1 MIGFDVIFF
10 CPTFA
15 TNCKAMIKHEDIV
28 KILEAAQIA
37 DVVGAFVPL
46 KKRGA
51 NYIGLC
57 PFHNEKTPSFN
68 VNPARG
74 IFKCFGCGEGGDSV
88 AFLMKHEHYTYP
100 EALRWLAERYH
111 IHIEETEATPEE
123 KAAQS
128 ERDRVFHVNEFAQ
141 KYFQNLLFN
150 DEQGRSTGLS
160 YFEERCL
167 REDTIRKWGLGYC
180 KDSWDDFCTA
190 AKAEGFSEEDMV
202 AAGVVIKNENTG
214 KVYDRFRGR
223 VTFPIYNVGGR
234 VLGFSARIL
243 TSDKTKAKYVN
254 SPESIIYTKGKVL
267 FGLHLAKDAI
277 VKEDL
282 CYLVEGNMDA
292 VMMYQNG
299 VKNVVAT
306 SGTALTEQQTS
317 MIKRYTRNV
326 TVLYDGDSA
335 GIKATFKAVNIFL
348 EHGLNVRTVL
358 FPDGEDP
365 DSFARKHTMDEF
377 QTFLKENSQ
386 NFIIYKTNLLQK
398 QAENDPINKAK
409 FIGEIVDTISL
420 VPDNL
425 EVERYAKDCS
435 SILSVK
441 QENLYDEIRKRINY
455 RQRLQNK
462 QRTKEEEQDTN
473 ENTQE
478 VDEHTK
484 KSDENELI
492 LIANPDY
499 AQEKAIIEILFKYGN
514 TMTRQEVFGDDDT
527 LEYKDVLTAAYIVC
541 DIVNDD
547 IHFNDVLFGKIFELY
562 RHSIYEE
569 NTVPAIDSF
578 ISNEEEQIRNLAAEL
593 LIGGREISPLW
604 SEKNIS
610 VPDKESKEVIDRL
623 ISDTLL
629 RFKLHKVNAYIKQV
643 NEAIKTTTEPEAM
656 MELVIK
662 HKQFTLIRNKIAKQ
676 LHQVFSS

>member
-1 MIGFDVIFF
+1 
-10 CPTFA
+10 
-15 TNCKAMIKHEDIV
+15 MIKHEDIV

-150 DEQGRSTGLS
+150 DEHGRSTGLS

-202 AAGVVIKNENTG
+202 AAGVAIKNENTG

-267 FGLHLAKDAI
+267 FGLHLAKDTI

-398 QAENDPINKAK
+398 QAENDPIKRADL
-409 FIGEIVDTISL
+409 IRDIVHTISL
-420 VPDNL
+420 VPDLL
-425 EVERYAKDCS
+425 ERNTYLQECS
-435 SILSVK
+435 SILQTSEEVLGKALKKQLFLNRDKKNK
-441 QENLYDEIRKRINY
+441 QEDPQPAIAEQLIPDTPKAEKQEI
-455 RQRLQNK
+455 
-462 QRTKEEEQDTN
+462 
-473 ENTQE
+473 
-478 VDEHTK
+478 
-484 KSDENELI
+484 EL
-492 LIANPDY
+492 NPDY

-514 TMTRQEVFGDDDT
+514 TMTRQEVFGENDA
-527 LEYKDVLTAAYIVC
+527 LEYKDVLTAAYVVC

-547 IHFNDVLFGKIFELY
+547 IRFTDVLFGKIFELY

>member
-1 MIGFDVIFF
+1 
-10 CPTFA
+10 
-15 TNCKAMIKHEDIV
+15 MIKHDDKV
-28 KILEAAQIA
+28 KILEAAQIV

-88 AFLMKHEHYTYP
+88 SFLMKHEHYTYP

-180 KDSWDDFCTA
+180 KDSWDNFCLA
-190 AKAEGFSEEDMV
+190 AKAEGFSEEDML
-202 AAGVVIKNENTG
+202 AAGLVIKNENTG
-214 KVYDRFRGR
+214 KLYDRFRGR
-223 VTFPIYNVGGR
+223 VTFPIYNIGGR

-243 TSDKTKAKYVN
+243 SSDKTKAKYVN

-306 SGTALTEQQTS
+306 SGTALTEQQTTL
-317 MIKRYTRNV
+317 IRRYTRNV

-348 EHGLNVRTVL
+348 EQGLNVRTVL

-377 QTFLKENSQ
+377 QSFLKENSQ

-398 QAENDPINKAK
+398 QAANDPIKRADL
-409 FIGEIVDTISL
+409 IRDIVHTISL
-420 VPDNL
+420 VPDLL
-425 EVERYAKDCS
+425 ERNTYLQECS
-435 SILSVK
+435 SILQTSEEVLAKALKRQLFLNRDKKNK
-441 QENLYDEIRKRINY
+441 QEATQTDITEQLIHDTPITEKQEI
-455 RQRLQNK
+455 
-462 QRTKEEEQDTN
+462 
-473 ENTQE
+473 
-478 VDEHTK
+478 
-484 KSDENELI
+484 EL
-492 LIANPDY
+492 NPDY
-499 AQEKAIIEILFKYGN
+499 EQEKAIIEILFKYGEM
-514 TMTRQEVFGDDDT
+514 MTRQEVFGDDDT

-547 IHFNDVLFGKIFELY
+547 IHFNDALFGKIFELY
-562 RHSIYEE
+562 RQSIYDE
-569 NTVPAIDSF
+569 NAVPEIDLF
-578 ISNEEEQIRNLAAEL
+578 KSNEDEQIQKLAAEL

-604 SEKNIS
+604 LEKNIS

-643 NEAIKTTTEPEAM
+643 NEAIKTTTEPDVM
-656 MELVIK
+656 MELLFK

-676 LHQVFSS
+676 LRQVFSS

>member
-1 MIGFDVIFF
+1 
-10 CPTFA
+10 
-15 TNCKAMIKHEDIV
+15 MIKHDDKV

-88 AFLMKHEHYTYP
+88 SFLMKHEHYTYP

-180 KDSWDDFCTA
+180 KDSWDNFCLA
-190 AKAEGFSEEDMV
+190 AKAEGFSEEDML
-202 AAGVVIKNENTG
+202 AAGLVIKNENTG
-214 KVYDRFRGR
+214 KLYDRFRGR
-223 VTFPIYNVGGR
+223 VTFPIYNIGGR

-243 TSDKTKAKYVN
+243 SSDKTKAKYVN

-306 SGTALTEQQTS
+306 SGTALTEQQTTL
-317 MIKRYTRNV
+317 IRRYTRNV

-348 EHGLNVRTVL
+348 EQGLNVRTVL

-377 QTFLKENSQ
+377 QSFLKENSQ

-398 QAENDPINKAK
+398 QAANDPIKRADL
-409 FIGEIVDTISL
+409 IRDIVHTISL
-420 VPDNL
+420 VPDLL
-425 EVERYAKDCS
+425 ERNTYLQECS
-435 SILSVK
+435 SILQTSEEVLAKALKRQLFLNRDKKNK
-441 QENLYDEIRKRINY
+441 QEATQTDITEQLIHDTPITEKQEI
-455 RQRLQNK
+455 
-462 QRTKEEEQDTN
+462 
-473 ENTQE
+473 
-478 VDEHTK
+478 
-484 KSDENELI
+484 EL
-492 LIANPDY
+492 NPDY
-499 AQEKAIIEILFKYGN
+499 EQEKAIIEILFKYGEM
-514 TMTRQEVFGDDDT
+514 MTRQEVFGDDDT

-547 IHFNDVLFGKIFELY
+547 IHFNDALFGKIFELY
-562 RHSIYEE
+562 RQSIYDE
-569 NTVPAIDSF
+569 NAVPEIDLF
-578 ISNEEEQIRNLAAEL
+578 KSNEDEQIQKLAAEL

-604 SEKNIS
+604 LEKNIS

-643 NEAIKTTTEPEAM
+643 NEAIKTTTEPDVM
-656 MELVIK
+656 MELLFK

-676 LHQVFSS
+676 LRQVFSS

>member
-1 MIGFDVIFF
+1 
-10 CPTFA
+10 
-15 TNCKAMIKHEDIV
+15 MIKHEDIV

-51 NYIGLC
+51 NYVGLC

-398 QAENDPINKAK
+398 QAENDPIKRADL
-409 FIGEIVDTISL
+409 IRDIVHTISL
-420 VPDNL
+420 VPDLL
-425 EVERYAKDCS
+425 ERNTYLQECS
-435 SILSVK
+435 SILQTSEEVLGKALKKQLFLNRDKKNK
-441 QENLYDEIRKRINY
+441 QEDLQPAIAEQVIPDTPKAEKQEI
-455 RQRLQNK
+455 
-462 QRTKEEEQDTN
+462 
-473 ENTQE
+473 
-478 VDEHTK
+478 
-484 KSDENELI
+484 EL
-492 LIANPDY
+492 NPDY

-514 TMTRQEVFGDDDT
+514 TMTRQEVFGENDA
-527 LEYKDVLTAAYIVC
+527 LEYKDVLTAAYVVC

>member
-1 MIGFDVIFF
+1 
-10 CPTFA
+10 
-15 TNCKAMIKHEDIV
+15 MIKHEDIA
-28 KILEAAQIA
+28 KILEAAQIT

-202 AAGVVIKNENTG
+202 AAGVAIKNENTG

-398 QAENDPINKAK
+398 QAENDPIKRADL
-409 FIGEIVDTISL
+409 IRDIVHTISL
-420 VPDNL
+420 VPDLL
-425 EVERYAKDCS
+425 ERNTYLQECS
-435 SILSVK
+435 SILQTSEEVLGKALKKQLFLNRDKKNK
-441 QENLYDEIRKRINY
+441 QEDPQPAIAEQVIPDTPKAEKQEI
-455 RQRLQNK
+455 
-462 QRTKEEEQDTN
+462 
-473 ENTQE
+473 
-478 VDEHTK
+478 
-484 KSDENELI
+484 EL
-492 LIANPDY
+492 NPDY

-514 TMTRQEVFGDDDT
+514 TMTRQEVFGENDA
-527 LEYKDVLTAAYIVC
+527 LEYKDVLTAAYVVC

-547 IHFNDVLFGKIFELY
+547 IRFTDVLFGKIFELY
-562 RHSIYEE
+562 RHSIYDE
-569 NTVPAIDSF
+569 NAVPTIDSF

-610 VPDKESKEVIDRL
+610 VPNKESKEVIDRL

>member
-1 MIGFDVIFF
+1 
-10 CPTFA
+10 
-15 TNCKAMIKHEDIV
+15 MIKHEDIV

-398 QAENDPINKAK
+398 KAENDPIKRADL
-409 FIGEIVDTISL
+409 IRDIVHTISL
-420 VPDNL
+420 VPDLL
-425 EVERYAKDCS
+425 ERNTYLQECS
-435 SILSVK
+435 SILQTSEEVLGKALKKQLFLNRDKKNK
-441 QENLYDEIRKRINY
+441 QEDPQPAIAEQVIPDTPKAEKQEI
-455 RQRLQNK
+455 
-462 QRTKEEEQDTN
+462 
-473 ENTQE
+473 
-478 VDEHTK
+478 
-484 KSDENELI
+484 EL
-492 LIANPDY
+492 NPDY

-514 TMTRQEVFGDDDT
+514 TMTRQEVFGENDA
-527 LEYKDVLTAAYIVC
+527 LEYKDVLTAAYVVC

-547 IHFNDVLFGKIFELY
+547 IRFTDVLFGKIFELY

-656 MELVIK
+656 MELIIK

>member
-1 MIGFDVIFF
+1 
-10 CPTFA
+10 
-15 TNCKAMIKHEDIV
+15 MIKHEDIV

-398 QAENDPINKAK
+398 KAENDPIKRADL
-409 FIGEIVDTISL
+409 IRDIVHTISL
-420 VPDNL
+420 VPDLL
-425 EVERYAKDCS
+425 ERNTYLQECS
-435 SILSVK
+435 SILQTSEEVLGKALKKQLFLNRDKKNK
-441 QENLYDEIRKRINY
+441 QEDPQPAIAEQVIPDTPKAEKQEI
-455 RQRLQNK
+455 
-462 QRTKEEEQDTN
+462 
-473 ENTQE
+473 
-478 VDEHTK
+478 
-484 KSDENELI
+484 EL
-492 LIANPDY
+492 NPDY

-514 TMTRQEVFGDDDT
+514 TMTRQEVFGENDA
-527 LEYKDVLTAAYIVC
+527 LEYKDVLTAAYVVC

-547 IHFNDVLFGKIFELY
+547 IRFTDVLFGKIFELY

-569 NTVPAIDSF
+569 NTVPAIDLF

>member
-1 MIGFDVIFF
+1 
-10 CPTFA
+10 
-15 TNCKAMIKHEDIV
+15 MIKHEDIV

-88 AFLMKHEHYTYP
+88 SFLMKHEHYTYP

-202 AAGVVIKNENTG
+202 AAGVAIKNENTG

-398 QAENDPINKAK
+398 QAENDPIKRADL
-409 FIGEIVDTISL
+409 IRDIVHTISL
-420 VPDNL
+420 VPDLL
-425 EVERYAKDCS
+425 ERNTYLQECS
-435 SILSVK
+435 SILQTSEEVLGKALKKQLFLNRDKKNK
-441 QENLYDEIRKRINY
+441 QEDPQPAVAEQVILDTPKAEKQEI
-455 RQRLQNK
+455 
-462 QRTKEEEQDTN
+462 
-473 ENTQE
+473 
-478 VDEHTK
+478 
-484 KSDENELI
+484 EL
-492 LIANPDY
+492 NPDY

-514 TMTRQEVFGDDDT
+514 TMTRQEVFGENDA
-527 LEYKDVLTAAYIVC
+527 LEYKDVLTAAYVVC

-547 IHFNDVLFGKIFELY
+547 IRFTDVLFGKIFELY
-562 RHSIYEE
+562 RHSIYDE

-656 MELVIK
+656 MELIIK

>member
-1 MIGFDVIFF
+1 
-10 CPTFA
+10 
-15 TNCKAMIKHEDIV
+15 MIKHEDIV

-202 AAGVVIKNENTG
+202 AAGVAIKNENTG

-398 QAENDPINKAK
+398 QAENDPIKRADL
-409 FIGEIVDTISL
+409 IRDIVHTISL
-420 VPDNL
+420 VPDLL
-425 EVERYAKDCS
+425 ERNTYLQECS
-435 SILSVK
+435 SILQTSEEVLGKALKKQLFLNRDKKNK
-441 QENLYDEIRKRINY
+441 QEDPQPAIAEQVIPDTPKAEKQEI
-455 RQRLQNK
+455 
-462 QRTKEEEQDTN
+462 
-473 ENTQE
+473 
-478 VDEHTK
+478 
-484 KSDENELI
+484 EL
-492 LIANPDY
+492 NPDY

-514 TMTRQEVFGDDDT
+514 TMTRQEVFGENDA
-527 LEYKDVLTAAYIVC
+527 LEYKDVLTAAYVVC

-547 IHFNDVLFGKIFELY
+547 IRFTDVLFGKIFELY

-593 LIGGREISPLW
+593 LIGCREISPLW

>member
-1 MIGFDVIFF
+1 
-10 CPTFA
+10 
-15 TNCKAMIKHEDIV
+15 MIKHEDIV

-398 QAENDPINKAK
+398 QAENDPIKRADL
-409 FIGEIVDTISL
+409 IRDIVHTISL
-420 VPDNL
+420 VPDLL
-425 EVERYAKDCS
+425 ERNTYLQECS
-435 SILSVK
+435 SILQTSEEVLGKALKKQLFLNRDKKNK
-441 QENLYDEIRKRINY
+441 QEDPQPAIAEQVILDTPKAEKQEI
-455 RQRLQNK
+455 
-462 QRTKEEEQDTN
+462 
-473 ENTQE
+473 
-478 VDEHTK
+478 
-484 KSDENELI
+484 EL
-492 LIANPDY
+492 NPDY

-514 TMTRQEVFGDDDT
+514 TMTRQEVFGENDA
-527 LEYKDVLTAAYIVC
+527 LEYKDVLTAAYVVC

-547 IHFNDVLFGKIFELY
+547 IRFTDVLFGKIFELY

-629 RFKLHKVNAYIKQV
+629 RFKLHKVLAYIKQV

>member
-1 MIGFDVIFF
+1 M
-10 CPTFA
+10 
-15 TNCKAMIKHEDIV
+15 
-28 KILEAAQIA
+28 

-88 AFLMKHEHYTYP
+88 SFLMKHEHYTYP

-180 KDSWDDFCTA
+180 KDSWDNFCLA
-190 AKAEGFSEEDMV
+190 AKAEGFSEEDML
-202 AAGVVIKNENTG
+202 AAGLVIKNENTG
-214 KVYDRFRGR
+214 KLYDRFRGR
-223 VTFPIYNVGGR
+223 VTFPIYNIGGR

-243 TSDKTKAKYVN
+243 SSDKTKAKYVN

-306 SGTALTEQQTS
+306 SGTALTEQQTTL
-317 MIKRYTRNV
+317 IRRYTRNV
-326 TVLYDGDSA
+326 TVLYDGDNA

-348 EHGLNVRTVL
+348 EQGLNVRTVL

-377 QTFLKENSQ
+377 QSFLKENSQ

-398 QAENDPINKAK
+398 QAANDPIKRADL
-409 FIGEIVDTISL
+409 IRDIVHTISL
-420 VPDNL
+420 VPDLL
-425 EVERYAKDCS
+425 ERNTYLQECS
-435 SILSVK
+435 SILQTSEEVLAKALKRQLFLNRDKKNK
-441 QENLYDEIRKRINY
+441 QESTQSDITEQLIHDTPITEKQEI
-455 RQRLQNK
+455 
-462 QRTKEEEQDTN
+462 
-473 ENTQE
+473 
-478 VDEHTK
+478 
-484 KSDENELI
+484 EL
-492 LIANPDY
+492 NPDY
-499 AQEKAIIEILFKYGN
+499 EQEKAIIEILFKYGEM
-514 TMTRQEVFGDDDT
+514 MTRQEVFGDDDT

-547 IHFNDVLFGKIFELY
+547 IHFNDALFGKIFELY
-562 RHSIYEE
+562 RQSIYDE
-569 NTVPAIDSF
+569 NAVPEIDLF
-578 ISNEEEQIRNLAAEL
+578 KSNEDEQIQKLAAEL

-604 SEKNIS
+604 LEKNIS

-643 NEAIKTTTEPEAM
+643 NEAIKTTTEPDVM
-656 MELVIK
+656 MELLFK

-676 LHQVFSS
+676 LRQVFSS

>member
-1 MIGFDVIFF
+1 
-10 CPTFA
+10 
-15 TNCKAMIKHEDIV
+15 MIKHDDKV

-88 AFLMKHEHYTYP
+88 SFLMKHEHYTYP

-180 KDSWDDFCTA
+180 KDSWDNFCLA
-190 AKAEGFSEEDMV
+190 AKAEGFSEEDML
-202 AAGVVIKNENTG
+202 AAGLVIKNENTG
-214 KVYDRFRGR
+214 KLYDRFRGR
-223 VTFPIYNVGGR
+223 VTFPIYNIGGR

-243 TSDKTKAKYVN
+243 SSDKTKAKYVN

-306 SGTALTEQQTS
+306 SGTALTEQQTTL
-317 MIKRYTRNV
+317 IRRYTRNV

-348 EHGLNVRTVL
+348 EQGLNVRTVL

-377 QTFLKENSQ
+377 QNFLKENSQ

-398 QAENDPINKAK
+398 QAANDPIKRADL
-409 FIGEIVDTISL
+409 IRDIVHTISL
-420 VPDNL
+420 VPDLL
-425 EVERYAKDCS
+425 ERNTYLQECS
-435 SILSVK
+435 SILQTSEEVLAKALKRQLFLNRDKKNK
-441 QENLYDEIRKRINY
+441 QEATQADITEQLIHDTPITEKQEI
-455 RQRLQNK
+455 
-462 QRTKEEEQDTN
+462 
-473 ENTQE
+473 
-478 VDEHTK
+478 
-484 KSDENELI
+484 EL
-492 LIANPDY
+492 NPDY
-499 AQEKAIIEILFKYGN
+499 EQEKAIIEILFKYGEM
-514 TMTRQEVFGDDDT
+514 MTRQEVFGNDDT

-547 IHFNDVLFGKIFELY
+547 IHFNDALFGKIFELY
-562 RHSIYEE
+562 RQSIYDE
-569 NTVPAIDSF
+569 NAVPEIDLF
-578 ISNEEEQIRNLAAEL
+578 KSNEDEQIQKLAAEL

-604 SEKNIS
+604 LEKNIS

-643 NEAIKTTTEPEAM
+643 NEAIKTTTDPDVM
-656 MELVIK
+656 MELLFK

-676 LHQVFSS
+676 LRQVFSS

>member
-1 MIGFDVIFF
+1 
-10 CPTFA
+10 
-15 TNCKAMIKHEDIV
+15 MIKHDDKV

-88 AFLMKHEHYTYP
+88 SFLMKHEHYTYP

-180 KDSWDDFCTA
+180 KDSWDNFCLA
-190 AKAEGFSEEDMV
+190 AKAEGFSEEDML
-202 AAGVVIKNENTG
+202 AAGLVIKNENTG
-214 KVYDRFRGR
+214 KLYDRFRGR
-223 VTFPIYNVGGR
+223 VTFPIYNIGGR

-243 TSDKTKAKYVN
+243 SSDKTKAKYVN

-306 SGTALTEQQTS
+306 SGTALTEQQTTL
-317 MIKRYTRNV
+317 IRRYTRNV

-348 EHGLNVRTVL
+348 EQGLNVRTVL

-377 QTFLKENSQ
+377 QNFLKENSQ

-398 QAENDPINKAK
+398 QAANDPIKRADL
-409 FIGEIVDTISL
+409 IRDIVHTVSL
-420 VPDNL
+420 VPDLL
-425 EVERYAKDCS
+425 ERNTYLQECS
-435 SILSVK
+435 SILQTSEEVLAKALKRQLFLNRDKKNK
-441 QENLYDEIRKRINY
+441 QESTQTDITEQLIHDTPITEKQEI
-455 RQRLQNK
+455 
-462 QRTKEEEQDTN
+462 
-473 ENTQE
+473 
-478 VDEHTK
+478 
-484 KSDENELI
+484 EL
-492 LIANPDY
+492 NPDY
-499 AQEKAIIEILFKYGN
+499 EQEKAIIEILFKYGEM
-514 TMTRQEVFGDDDT
+514 MTRQEVFGDDDT

-547 IHFNDVLFGKIFELY
+547 IHFNDALFGKIFELY
-562 RHSIYEE
+562 RQSIYDE
-569 NTVPAIDSF
+569 NAVPEIDLF
-578 ISNEEEQIRNLAAEL
+578 KSNEDEQIQKLAAEL

-604 SEKNIS
+604 LEKNIS

-643 NEAIKTTTEPEAM
+643 NEAIKTTTEPDVM
-656 MELVIK
+656 MELLFK

-676 LHQVFSS
+676 LRQVFSS

>member
-1 MIGFDVIFF
+1 
-10 CPTFA
+10 
-15 TNCKAMIKHEDIV
+15 MIKHDDKV

-88 AFLMKHEHYTYP
+88 SFLMKHEHYTYP

-180 KDSWDDFCTA
+180 KDSWDNFCLA
-190 AKAEGFSEEDMV
+190 AKAEGFSEEDML
-202 AAGVVIKNENTG
+202 AAGLVIKNENTG
-214 KVYDRFRGR
+214 KLYDRFRGR
-223 VTFPIYNVGGR
+223 VTFPIYNIGGR

-243 TSDKTKAKYVN
+243 SSDKTKAKYVN

-306 SGTALTEQQTS
+306 SGTALTEQQTTL
-317 MIKRYTRNV
+317 IRRYTRNV
-326 TVLYDGDSA
+326 TVLYDGDNA

-348 EHGLNVRTVL
+348 EQGLNVRTVL

-377 QTFLKENSQ
+377 QSFLKENSQ

-398 QAENDPINKAK
+398 QAANDPIKRADL
-409 FIGEIVDTISL
+409 IRDIVHTISL
-420 VPDNL
+420 VPDLL
-425 EVERYAKDCS
+425 ERNTYLQECS
-435 SILSVK
+435 SILQTSEEVLAKALKRQLFLNRDKKNKQVATQADITEQLIHDTPITEK
-441 QENLYDEIRKRINY
+441 QEI
-455 RQRLQNK
+455 
-462 QRTKEEEQDTN
+462 
-473 ENTQE
+473 
-478 VDEHTK
+478 
-484 KSDENELI
+484 EL
-492 LIANPDY
+492 NPDY
-499 AQEKAIIEILFKYGN
+499 EQEKAIIEILFKYGEM
-514 TMTRQEVFGDDDT
+514 MTRQEVFGDDET

-547 IHFNDVLFGKIFELY
+547 IHFNDALFGKIFELY
-562 RHSIYEE
+562 RQSIYDE
-569 NTVPAIDSF
+569 NAVPEIDLF
-578 ISNEEEQIRNLAAEL
+578 KSNEDEQIQKLAAEL

-604 SEKNIS
+604 LEKNIS

-643 NEAIKTTTEPEAM
+643 NEAIKTTTEPDVM
-656 MELVIK
+656 MELLFK

-676 LHQVFSS
+676 LRQVFSS

>member
-111 IHIEETEATPEE
+111 IHIEETKATPEE

-386 NFIIYKTNLLQK
+386 NFIIYKTNLLKK
-398 QAENDPINKAK
+398 QAENDPIKRADL
-409 FIGEIVDTISL
+409 IRDIVHTISL
-420 VPDNL
+420 VPDLL
-425 EVERYAKDCS
+425 ERNTYLQECS
-435 SILSVK
+435 SILQTSEEVLGKALKKQLFLNRDKKNK
-441 QENLYDEIRKRINY
+441 QEDPQPAIAEQVILDTPKAEKQEI
-455 RQRLQNK
+455 
-462 QRTKEEEQDTN
+462 
-473 ENTQE
+473 
-478 VDEHTK
+478 
-484 KSDENELI
+484 EL
-492 LIANPDY
+492 NPDY

-514 TMTRQEVFGDDDT
+514 TMTRQEVFGENDA
-527 LEYKDVLTAAYIVC
+527 LEYKDVLTAAYVVC

-547 IHFNDVLFGKIFELY
+547 IRFTDVLFGKIFELY

>member
-386 NFIIYKTNLLQK
+386 NFIIYKINLLQK
-398 QAENDPINKAK
+398 QAENDPIKRADL
-409 FIGEIVDTISL
+409 IRDIVHTISL
-420 VPDNL
+420 VPDLL
-425 EVERYAKDCS
+425 ERNTYLQECS
-435 SILSVK
+435 SILQTSEEVLGKALKKQLFLNRDKKNK
-441 QENLYDEIRKRINY
+441 QEDPQPAIAEQVILDTPKAEKQEI
-455 RQRLQNK
+455 
-462 QRTKEEEQDTN
+462 
-473 ENTQE
+473 
-478 VDEHTK
+478 
-484 KSDENELI
+484 EL
-492 LIANPDY
+492 NPDY

-514 TMTRQEVFGDDDT
+514 TMTRQEVFGENDA
-527 LEYKDVLTAAYIVC
+527 LEYKDVLTAAYVVC

-547 IHFNDVLFGKIFELY
+547 IRFTDVLFGKIFELY

-610 VPDKESKEVIDRL
+610 VPNKESKEVIDRL

>member
-1 MIGFDVIFF
+1 
-10 CPTFA
+10 
-15 TNCKAMIKHEDIV
+15 MIKHEDIV

-202 AAGVVIKNENTG
+202 AAGVAIKNENTG

-398 QAENDPINKAK
+398 QAENDPIKRADL
-409 FIGEIVDTISL
+409 IRDIVHTISL
-420 VPDNL
+420 VPDLL
-425 EVERYAKDCS
+425 ERNTYLQECS
-435 SILSVK
+435 SILQTSEEVLGKALKKQLFLNRDKKNK
-441 QENLYDEIRKRINY
+441 QEDPQPAIAEQVIPDTPKAEKQEI
-455 RQRLQNK
+455 
-462 QRTKEEEQDTN
+462 
-473 ENTQE
+473 
-478 VDEHTK
+478 
-484 KSDENELI
+484 EL
-492 LIANPDY
+492 NPDY

-514 TMTRQEVFGDDDT
+514 TMTRQEVFGENDA
-527 LEYKDVLTAAYIVC
+527 LEYKDVLTAAYVVC

-547 IHFNDVLFGKIFELY
+547 IRFTDVLFGKIFELY

>member
-1 MIGFDVIFF
+1 
-10 CPTFA
+10 
-15 TNCKAMIKHEDIV
+15 MIKHEDIV

-88 AFLMKHEHYTYP
+88 SFLMKHEHYTYP

-202 AAGVVIKNENTG
+202 AAGVAIKNENTG

-326 TVLYDGDSA
+326 SVLYDGDSA

-398 QAENDPINKAK
+398 KAENDPIKRADL
-409 FIGEIVDTISL
+409 IRDIVHTISL
-420 VPDNL
+420 VPDLL
-425 EVERYAKDCS
+425 ERNTYLQECS
-435 SILSVK
+435 SILQTSEEVLGKALKKQLFLNRDKKNK
-441 QENLYDEIRKRINY
+441 QEDPQPAIAEQVILDTPKAEKQEI
-455 RQRLQNK
+455 
-462 QRTKEEEQDTN
+462 
-473 ENTQE
+473 
-478 VDEHTK
+478 
-484 KSDENELI
+484 EL
-492 LIANPDY
+492 NPDY

-514 TMTRQEVFGDDDT
+514 TMTRQEVFGENDA
-527 LEYKDVLTAAYIVC
+527 LEYKDVLTAAYVVC

-547 IHFNDVLFGKIFELY
+547 IRFTDVLFGKIFELY

>member
-398 QAENDPINKAK
+398 QAENDPIKRADL
-409 FIGEIVDTISL
+409 IRDIVHTISL
-420 VPDNL
+420 VPDLL
-425 EVERYAKDCS
+425 ERNTYLQECS
-435 SILSVK
+435 SILQTSEEVLGKALKKQLFLNRDKKNK
-441 QENLYDEIRKRINY
+441 QEDPQPAIAEQVIPDTPKAEKQEI
-455 RQRLQNK
+455 
-462 QRTKEEEQDTN
+462 
-473 ENTQE
+473 
-478 VDEHTK
+478 
-484 KSDENELI
+484 EL
-492 LIANPDY
+492 NPDY

-514 TMTRQEVFGDDDT
+514 TMTRQEVFGENDA
-527 LEYKDVLTAAYIVC
+527 LEYKDVLTAAYVVC

-547 IHFNDVLFGKIFELY
+547 IRFTDVLFGKIFELY

>member
-1 MIGFDVIFF
+1 
-10 CPTFA
+10 
-15 TNCKAMIKHEDIV
+15 MIKHEDIV

-202 AAGVVIKNENTG
+202 AAGVAIKNENTG

-398 QAENDPINKAK
+398 KAENDPIKRADL
-409 FIGEIVDTISL
+409 IRDIVHTISL
-420 VPDNL
+420 VPDLL
-425 EVERYAKDCS
+425 ERNTYLQECS
-435 SILSVK
+435 SILQTSEEVLGKALKKQLFLNRDKKNK
-441 QENLYDEIRKRINY
+441 QEDPQPAIAEQVIPDTPKAEKQEI
-455 RQRLQNK
+455 
-462 QRTKEEEQDTN
+462 
-473 ENTQE
+473 
-478 VDEHTK
+478 
-484 KSDENELI
+484 EL
-492 LIANPDY
+492 NPDY

-514 TMTRQEVFGDDDT
+514 TMTRQEVFGENDA
-527 LEYKDVLTAAYIVC
+527 LEYKDVLTAAYVVC

-547 IHFNDVLFGKIFELY
+547 IRFTDVLFGKIFELY

>member
-111 IHIEETEATPEE
+111 IHIEETEVTPEE

-398 QAENDPINKAK
+398 KAENDPIKRADL
-409 FIGEIVDTISL
+409 IRDIVHTISL
-420 VPDNL
+420 VPDLL
-425 EVERYAKDCS
+425 ERNTYLQECS
-435 SILSVK
+435 SILQTSEEVLGKALKKQLFLNRDKKNK
-441 QENLYDEIRKRINY
+441 QEDPQPAIAEQVIPDTPKAEKQEIELNL
-455 RQRLQNK
+455 
-462 QRTKEEEQDTN
+462 
-473 ENTQE
+473 
-478 VDEHTK
+478 
-484 KSDENELI
+484 
-492 LIANPDY
+492 DY

-514 TMTRQEVFGDDDT
+514 TMTRQEVFGENDA
-527 LEYKDVLTAAYIVC
+527 LEYKDVLTAAYVVC

-547 IHFNDVLFGKIFELY
+547 IRFTDVLFGKIFELY
-562 RHSIYEE
+562 RHSIYDE

>member
-1 MIGFDVIFF
+1 
-10 CPTFA
+10 
-15 TNCKAMIKHEDIV
+15 MIKHEDIV

-202 AAGVVIKNENTG
+202 TAGVVIKNENTG

-398 QAENDPINKAK
+398 QAENDPIKRADL
-409 FIGEIVDTISL
+409 IRDIVHTISL
-420 VPDNL
+420 VPDLL
-425 EVERYAKDCS
+425 ERNTYLQECS
-435 SILSVK
+435 SILQTSEEVLGKALKKQLFLNRDKKNK
-441 QENLYDEIRKRINY
+441 QEDPQPAIAEQVILDTPKAEKQEI
-455 RQRLQNK
+455 
-462 QRTKEEEQDTN
+462 
-473 ENTQE
+473 
-478 VDEHTK
+478 
-484 KSDENELI
+484 EL
-492 LIANPDY
+492 NPDY

-514 TMTRQEVFGDDDT
+514 TMTRQEVFGENDA
-527 LEYKDVLTAAYIVC
+527 LEYKDVLTAAYVVC

-547 IHFNDVLFGKIFELY
+547 IRFTDVLFGKIFELY

>member
-1 MIGFDVIFF
+1 
-10 CPTFA
+10 
-15 TNCKAMIKHEDIV
+15 MIKHEDIV

-51 NYIGLC
+51 NYVGLC

-202 AAGVVIKNENTG
+202 AAGVAIKNENTG

-377 QTFLKENSQ
+377 QNFLKENSQ

-398 QAENDPINKAK
+398 QAENDPIKRADL
-409 FIGEIVDTISL
+409 IRDIVHTISL
-420 VPDNL
+420 VPDLL
-425 EVERYAKDCS
+425 ERNTYLQECS
-435 SILSVK
+435 SILQTSEEVLGKALKKQLFLNRDKKNK
-441 QENLYDEIRKRINY
+441 QEDPQPAIAEQVISDTPKAEKQEI
-455 RQRLQNK
+455 
-462 QRTKEEEQDTN
+462 
-473 ENTQE
+473 
-478 VDEHTK
+478 
-484 KSDENELI
+484 EL
-492 LIANPDY
+492 NPDY

-514 TMTRQEVFGDDDT
+514 TMTRQEVFGENDA
-527 LEYKDVLTAAYIVC
+527 LEYKDVLTAAYVVC

-547 IHFNDVLFGKIFELY
+547 IRFTDVLFGKIFELY

>member
-1 MIGFDVIFF
+1 
-10 CPTFA
+10 
-15 TNCKAMIKHEDIV
+15 MIKHEDIV

-202 AAGVVIKNENTG
+202 AAGVAIKNENTG

-398 QAENDPINKAK
+398 QAENDPIKRADL
-409 FIGEIVDTISL
+409 IRDIVHTISL
-420 VPDNL
+420 VPDFL
-425 EVERYAKDCS
+425 ERNTYLQECS
-435 SILSVK
+435 SILQTSEEVLGKALKKQLFLNRDKKNK
-441 QENLYDEIRKRINY
+441 QEDPQPAIAEQVILDTPKAEKQEI
-455 RQRLQNK
+455 
-462 QRTKEEEQDTN
+462 
-473 ENTQE
+473 
-478 VDEHTK
+478 
-484 KSDENELI
+484 EL
-492 LIANPDY
+492 NPDY

-514 TMTRQEVFGDDDT
+514 TMTRQEVFGENDA
-527 LEYKDVLTAAYIVC
+527 LEYKDVLTAAYVVC

-547 IHFNDVLFGKIFELY
+547 IRFTDVLFGKIFELY

>member
-1 MIGFDVIFF
+1 
-10 CPTFA
+10 
-15 TNCKAMIKHEDIV
+15 MIKHEDIV

-398 QAENDPINKAK
+398 QAENDPIKRADL
-409 FIGEIVDTISL
+409 IRDIVHTISL
-420 VPDNL
+420 VPDLL
-425 EVERYAKDCS
+425 ERNTYLQECS
-435 SILSVK
+435 SILQTSEEVLGKALKKQLFLNRDKKNK
-441 QENLYDEIRKRINY
+441 QEDPQPAIAEQVILDTPKAEKQEI
-455 RQRLQNK
+455 
-462 QRTKEEEQDTN
+462 
-473 ENTQE
+473 
-478 VDEHTK
+478 
-484 KSDENELI
+484 EL
-492 LIANPDY
+492 NPDY

-527 LEYKDVLTAAYIVC
+527 LEYKDVLTAAYVVC

-547 IHFNDVLFGKIFELY
+547 IRFTDVLFGKIFELY

>member
-398 QAENDPINKAK
+398 QAENDPIKRADL
-409 FIGEIVDTISL
+409 IRDIVHTISL
-420 VPDNL
+420 VPDLL
-425 EVERYAKDCS
+425 ERNTYLQECS
-435 SILSVK
+435 SILQTSEEVLGKALKKQLFLNRDKKNK
-441 QENLYDEIRKRINY
+441 QEDPQPAIAEQVILDTPKAEKQEI
-455 RQRLQNK
+455 
-462 QRTKEEEQDTN
+462 
-473 ENTQE
+473 
-478 VDEHTK
+478 
-484 KSDENELI
+484 EL
-492 LIANPDY
+492 NPDY

-514 TMTRQEVFGDDDT
+514 TMTRQEVFGENDA
-527 LEYKDVLTAAYIVC
+527 LEYKDVLTAAYVVC

-547 IHFNDVLFGKIFELY
+547 IRFTDVLFGKIFELY

-593 LIGGREISPLW
+593 LIDGREISPLW

>member
-1 MIGFDVIFF
+1 
-10 CPTFA
+10 
-15 TNCKAMIKHEDIV
+15 MIKHDDKV
-28 KILEAAQIA
+28 KILEAAQIV

-88 AFLMKHEHYTYP
+88 SFLMKHEHYTYP

-180 KDSWDDFCTA
+180 KDSWDNFCLA
-190 AKAEGFSEEDMV
+190 AKAEGFSEEDML
-202 AAGVVIKNENTG
+202 AAGLVIKNENTG
-214 KVYDRFRGR
+214 KLYDRFRGR
-223 VTFPIYNVGGR
+223 VTFPIYNIGGR

-243 TSDKTKAKYVN
+243 SSDKTKAKYVN

-317 MIKRYTRNV
+317 LIRRYTRNV
-326 TVLYDGDSA
+326 TVLYDGDNA

-348 EHGLNVRTVL
+348 EQGLNVRTVL

-377 QTFLKENSQ
+377 QSFLKENSQ

-398 QAENDPINKAK
+398 QAANDPIKRADL
-409 FIGEIVDTISL
+409 IRDIVHTISL
-420 VPDNL
+420 VPDLL
-425 EVERYAKDCS
+425 ERNTYLQECS
-435 SILSVK
+435 SILQTSEEVLAKALKRQLFLNRDKKNK
-441 QENLYDEIRKRINY
+441 QEATQSDITEQLIHDTPITEKQEI
-455 RQRLQNK
+455 
-462 QRTKEEEQDTN
+462 
-473 ENTQE
+473 
-478 VDEHTK
+478 
-484 KSDENELI
+484 EL
-492 LIANPDY
+492 NPDY
-499 AQEKAIIEILFKYGN
+499 EQEKAIIEILFKYGEM
-514 TMTRQEVFGDDDT
+514 MTRQEVFGDDDT

-547 IHFNDVLFGKIFELY
+547 IHFNDALFGKIFELY
-562 RHSIYEE
+562 RQSIYDE
-569 NTVPAIDSF
+569 NAVPEIDLF
-578 ISNEEEQIRNLAAEL
+578 KSNEDEQIQKLAAEL

-604 SEKNIS
+604 LEKNIS

-643 NEAIKTTTEPEAM
+643 NEAIKTTTEPDVM
-656 MELVIK
+656 MELLFK

-676 LHQVFSS
+676 LRQVFSS

>member
-1 MIGFDVIFF
+1 M
-10 CPTFA
+10 
-15 TNCKAMIKHEDIV
+15 
-28 KILEAAQIA
+28 
-37 DVVGAFVPL
+37 

-202 AAGVVIKNENTG
+202 AAGVAIKNENTG

-398 QAENDPINKAK
+398 QAENDPIKRADL
-409 FIGEIVDTISL
+409 IRDIVHTISL
-420 VPDNL
+420 VPDLL
-425 EVERYAKDCS
+425 ERNTYLQECS
-435 SILSVK
+435 SILQTSEEVLGKALKKQLFLNRDKKNK
-441 QENLYDEIRKRINY
+441 QEDPQPAIAEQVILDTPKAEKQEI
-455 RQRLQNK
+455 
-462 QRTKEEEQDTN
+462 
-473 ENTQE
+473 
-478 VDEHTK
+478 
-484 KSDENELI
+484 EL
-492 LIANPDY
+492 NPDY

-514 TMTRQEVFGDDDT
+514 TMTRQEVFGKNDA
-527 LEYKDVLTAAYIVC
+527 LEYKDVLTAAYVVC

-547 IHFNDVLFGKIFELY
+547 IRFTDVLFGKIFELY

-569 NTVPAIDSF
+569 NTVPAIDLF

-656 MELVIK
+656 MGLVIK

>member
-68 VNPARG
+68 INPARG

-398 QAENDPINKAK
+398 QAENDPIKRADL
-409 FIGEIVDTISL
+409 IRDIVHTISL
-420 VPDNL
+420 VPDLL
-425 EVERYAKDCS
+425 ERNTYLQECS
-435 SILSVK
+435 SILQTSEEVLGKALKKQLFLNRDKKNK
-441 QENLYDEIRKRINY
+441 QEDPQPAIAEQVILDTPKAEKQEI
-455 RQRLQNK
+455 
-462 QRTKEEEQDTN
+462 
-473 ENTQE
+473 
-478 VDEHTK
+478 
-484 KSDENELI
+484 EL
-492 LIANPDY
+492 NPDY

-514 TMTRQEVFGDDDT
+514 TMTRQEVFGENDA
-527 LEYKDVLTAAYIVC
+527 LEYKDVLTAAYVVC

-547 IHFNDVLFGKIFELY
+547 IRFTDVLFGKIFELY

>member
-1 MIGFDVIFF
+1 
-10 CPTFA
+10 
-15 TNCKAMIKHEDIV
+15 MIKHDDKV
-28 KILEAAQIA
+28 KILEAAQIV

-88 AFLMKHEHYTYP
+88 SFLMKHEHYTYP

-180 KDSWDDFCTA
+180 KDSWDNFCLA
-190 AKAEGFSEEDMV
+190 AKAEGFSEEDML
-202 AAGVVIKNENTG
+202 AAGLVIKNENTG
-214 KVYDRFRGR
+214 KLYDRFRGR
-223 VTFPIYNVGGR
+223 VTFPIYNIGGR

-243 TSDKTKAKYVN
+243 SSDKTKAKYVN

-306 SGTALTEQQTS
+306 SGTALTEQQTTL
-317 MIKRYTRNV
+317 IRRYTRNV
-326 TVLYDGDSA
+326 TVLYDGDNA

-348 EHGLNVRTVL
+348 EQGLNVRTVL

-377 QTFLKENSQ
+377 QNFLKENSQ

-398 QAENDPINKAK
+398 QAANDPIKRADL
-409 FIGEIVDTISL
+409 IRDIVHTISL
-420 VPDNL
+420 VPDLL
-425 EVERYAKDCS
+425 ERNTYLQECS
-435 SILSVK
+435 SILQTSEEVLAKALKRQLFLNRDKKNK
-441 QENLYDEIRKRINY
+441 QEATQADITEQLIHDTPITEKQEI
-455 RQRLQNK
+455 
-462 QRTKEEEQDTN
+462 
-473 ENTQE
+473 
-478 VDEHTK
+478 
-484 KSDENELI
+484 EL
-492 LIANPDY
+492 NPDY
-499 AQEKAIIEILFKYGN
+499 EQEKAIIEILFKYGEM
-514 TMTRQEVFGDDDT
+514 MTRQEVFGDDDT

-547 IHFNDVLFGKIFELY
+547 IHFNDALFGKIFELY
-562 RHSIYEE
+562 RQSIYDE
-569 NTVPAIDSF
+569 NAVPEIDLF
-578 ISNEEEQIRNLAAEL
+578 KSNEDEQIQKLAAEL

-604 SEKNIS
+604 LEKNIS

-643 NEAIKTTTEPEAM
+643 NEAIKTTTEPDVM
-656 MELVIK
+656 MELLFK

-676 LHQVFSS
+676 LRQVFSS

>member
-1 MIGFDVIFF
+1 
-10 CPTFA
+10 
-15 TNCKAMIKHEDIV
+15 MIKHEDIV

-202 AAGVVIKNENTG
+202 AAGVAIKNENTG

-377 QTFLKENSQ
+377 QTFLKENSR

-398 QAENDPINKAK
+398 QAENDPIKRADL
-409 FIGEIVDTISL
+409 IRDIVHTISL
-420 VPDNL
+420 VPDLL
-425 EVERYAKDCS
+425 ERNTYLQECS
-435 SILSVK
+435 SILQTSEEVLGKALKKQLFLNRDKKNK
-441 QENLYDEIRKRINY
+441 QEDPQPAIAEQVIPDTPKAEKQEI
-455 RQRLQNK
+455 
-462 QRTKEEEQDTN
+462 
-473 ENTQE
+473 
-478 VDEHTK
+478 
-484 KSDENELI
+484 EL
-492 LIANPDY
+492 NPDY

-514 TMTRQEVFGDDDT
+514 TMTRQEVFGENDA
-527 LEYKDVLTAAYIVC
+527 LEYKDVLTAAYVVC

-547 IHFNDVLFGKIFELY
+547 IRFTDVLFGKIFELY

>member
-1 MIGFDVIFF
+1 
-10 CPTFA
+10 
-15 TNCKAMIKHEDIV
+15 MIKHEDIV
-28 KILEAAQIA
+28 KILEAAQIT

-202 AAGVVIKNENTG
+202 AAGVAIKNENTG

-398 QAENDPINKAK
+398 QAENDPIKRADL
-409 FIGEIVDTISL
+409 IRDIVHTISL
-420 VPDNL
+420 VPDLL
-425 EVERYAKDCS
+425 ERNTYLQECS
-435 SILSVK
+435 SILQTSEEVLGKALKKQLFLNRDKKNK
-441 QENLYDEIRKRINY
+441 QEDPQPAIAEQVILDTPKAEKQEI
-455 RQRLQNK
+455 
-462 QRTKEEEQDTN
+462 
-473 ENTQE
+473 
-478 VDEHTK
+478 
-484 KSDENELI
+484 EL
-492 LIANPDY
+492 NPDY

-514 TMTRQEVFGDDDT
+514 TMTRQEVFGENDA
-527 LEYKDVLTAAYIVC
+527 LEYKDVLTAAYVVC

-547 IHFNDVLFGKIFELY
+547 IRFTDVLFGKIFELY

>member
-1 MIGFDVIFF
+1 
-10 CPTFA
+10 
-15 TNCKAMIKHEDIV
+15 MIKHDDKV
-28 KILEAAQIA
+28 KILEAAQIV

-88 AFLMKHEHYTYP
+88 SFLMKHEHYTYP

-180 KDSWDDFCTA
+180 KDSWDNFCLA
-190 AKAEGFSEEDMV
+190 AKAEGFSEEDML
-202 AAGVVIKNENTG
+202 AAGLVIKNENTG
-214 KVYDRFRGR
+214 KLYDRFRGR
-223 VTFPIYNVGGR
+223 VTFPIYNIGGR

-243 TSDKTKAKYVN
+243 SSDKTKAKYVN

-277 VKEDL
+277 MKEDL

-317 MIKRYTRNV
+317 LIRRYTRNV

-377 QTFLKENSQ
+377 QSFLKENSQ

-398 QAENDPINKAK
+398 QAANDPIKRADL
-409 FIGEIVDTISL
+409 IRDIVHTISL
-420 VPDNL
+420 VPDLL
-425 EVERYAKDCS
+425 ERNTYLQECC
-435 SILSVK
+435 SILQTSEEVLAKALKRQLFLNRDKKNK
-441 QENLYDEIRKRINY
+441 QEATQADITEQIIPYTPITEKQEI
-455 RQRLQNK
+455 
-462 QRTKEEEQDTN
+462 
-473 ENTQE
+473 
-478 VDEHTK
+478 
-484 KSDENELI
+484 EL
-492 LIANPDY
+492 NPDY
-499 AQEKAIIEILFKYGN
+499 EQEKAIIEILFKYGEM
-514 TMTRQEVFGDDDT
+514 MTRQEVFGDDNT

-547 IHFNDVLFGKIFELY
+547 IHFNDALFGKIFELY
-562 RHSIYEE
+562 RQSIYDE
-569 NTVPAIDSF
+569 NAVPAIDLF
-578 ISNEEEQIRNLAAEL
+578 KSNEDEQIQKLAAEL

-604 SEKNIS
+604 LEKNIS

-623 ISDTLL
+623 VSDTLL

-643 NEAIKTTTEPEAM
+643 NEAIKTTTDPNVM
-656 MELVIK
+656 MELLFK

-676 LHQVFSS
+676 LRQVFSS

>member
-1 MIGFDVIFF
+1 
-10 CPTFA
+10 
-15 TNCKAMIKHEDIV
+15 MIKHEDIV

-398 QAENDPINKAK
+398 KAENDPIKRADL
-409 FIGEIVDTISL
+409 IRDIVHTISL
-420 VPDNL
+420 VPDLL
-425 EVERYAKDCS
+425 ERNTYLQECS
-435 SILSVK
+435 SILQTSEEVLGKALKKQLFLNRDKKNK
-441 QENLYDEIRKRINY
+441 QEDPQPAIAEQVIPDTAKAEKQEI
-455 RQRLQNK
+455 
-462 QRTKEEEQDTN
+462 
-473 ENTQE
+473 
-478 VDEHTK
+478 
-484 KSDENELI
+484 EL
-492 LIANPDY
+492 NPDY

-514 TMTRQEVFGDDDT
+514 TMTRQEVFGENDA
-527 LEYKDVLTAAYIVC
+527 LEYKDVLTAAYVVC

-547 IHFNDVLFGKIFELY
+547 IRFTDVLFGKIFELY

-593 LIGGREISPLW
+593 LIGDREISPLW

>member
-1 MIGFDVIFF
+1 
-10 CPTFA
+10 
-15 TNCKAMIKHEDIV
+15 MIKHEDIV

-128 ERDRVFHVNEFAQ
+128 EKDRVFHVNEFAQ

-398 QAENDPINKAK
+398 QAENDPIKRADL
-409 FIGEIVDTISL
+409 IRDIVHTISL
-420 VPDNL
+420 VPDLL
-425 EVERYAKDCS
+425 ERNTYLQECS
-435 SILSVK
+435 SILQTSEEVLGKALKKQLFLNRDKKNK
-441 QENLYDEIRKRINY
+441 QEDPQPAIAEQVILDTPKAEKQEI
-455 RQRLQNK
+455 
-462 QRTKEEEQDTN
+462 
-473 ENTQE
+473 
-478 VDEHTK
+478 
-484 KSDENELI
+484 EL
-492 LIANPDY
+492 NPDY

-514 TMTRQEVFGDDDT
+514 TMTRQEVFGENDA
-527 LEYKDVLTAAYIVC
+527 LEYKDVLTAAYVVC

-547 IHFNDVLFGKIFELY
+547 IRFTDVLFGKIFELY

>member
-1 MIGFDVIFF
+1 
-10 CPTFA
+10 
-15 TNCKAMIKHEDIV
+15 MIKHEDIV

-386 NFIIYKTNLLQK
+386 NFIIYKINLLQK
-398 QAENDPINKAK
+398 QAENDPIKRADL
-409 FIGEIVDTISL
+409 IRDIVHTISL
-420 VPDNL
+420 VPDLL
-425 EVERYAKDCS
+425 ERNTYLQECS
-435 SILSVK
+435 SILQTSEEVLGKALKKQLFLNRDKKNK
-441 QENLYDEIRKRINY
+441 QEDPQPAIAEQVILDTPKAEKQEI
-455 RQRLQNK
+455 
-462 QRTKEEEQDTN
+462 
-473 ENTQE
+473 
-478 VDEHTK
+478 
-484 KSDENELI
+484 EL
-492 LIANPDY
+492 NPDY

-514 TMTRQEVFGDDDT
+514 TMTRQEVFGENDA
-527 LEYKDVLTAAYIVC
+527 LEYKDVLTAAYVVC

-547 IHFNDVLFGKIFELY
+547 IRFTDVLFGKIFELY

-610 VPDKESKEVIDRL
+610 VPNKESKEVIDRL

>member
-202 AAGVVIKNENTG
+202 AAGVAIKNENTG

-398 QAENDPINKAK
+398 KAENDPIKRADL
-409 FIGEIVDTISL
+409 IRDIVHTISL
-420 VPDNL
+420 VPDLL
-425 EVERYAKDCS
+425 ERNTYLQECS
-435 SILSVK
+435 SILQTSEEVLGKALKKQLFLNRDKKNK
-441 QENLYDEIRKRINY
+441 QEDPQPAVAEQVILDTPKAEKQEI
-455 RQRLQNK
+455 
-462 QRTKEEEQDTN
+462 
-473 ENTQE
+473 
-478 VDEHTK
+478 
-484 KSDENELI
+484 EL
-492 LIANPDY
+492 NPDY

-514 TMTRQEVFGDDDT
+514 TMTRQEVFGENDA
-527 LEYKDVLTAAYIVC
+527 LEYKDVLTAAYVVC

-547 IHFNDVLFGKIFELY
+547 IRFTDVLFGKIFELY

-569 NTVPAIDSF
+569 NTVPAIDLF

>member
-1 MIGFDVIFF
+1 
-10 CPTFA
+10 
-15 TNCKAMIKHEDIV
+15 MIKHEDIV

-37 DVVGAFVPL
+37 DVVGTFVPL

-377 QTFLKENSQ
+377 QNFLKENSQ

-398 QAENDPINKAK
+398 QAENDPIKRADL
-409 FIGEIVDTISL
+409 IRDIVHTISL
-420 VPDNL
+420 VPDLL
-425 EVERYAKDCS
+425 ERNTYLQECS
-435 SILSVK
+435 SILQTSEEVLGKALKKQLFLNRDKKNK
-441 QENLYDEIRKRINY
+441 QEDPQPAIAEQVIPDTPKAEKQEI
-455 RQRLQNK
+455 
-462 QRTKEEEQDTN
+462 
-473 ENTQE
+473 
-478 VDEHTK
+478 
-484 KSDENELI
+484 EL
-492 LIANPDY
+492 NPDY

-514 TMTRQEVFGDDDT
+514 TMTRQEVFGENDA
-527 LEYKDVLTAAYIVC
+527 LEYKDVLTAAYVVC

-547 IHFNDVLFGKIFELY
+547 IRFTDVLFGKIFALY

>member
-398 QAENDPINKAK
+398 QAENDPIKRADL
-409 FIGEIVDTISL
+409 IRDIVHTISL
-420 VPDNL
+420 IPDLL
-425 EVERYAKDCS
+425 ERNTYLQECS
-435 SILSVK
+435 SILQTSEEVLAKALKRQLFLNRDKKNK
-441 QENLYDEIRKRINY
+441 QEDPQPAIAEQVILDTPKAEKQEI
-455 RQRLQNK
+455 
-462 QRTKEEEQDTN
+462 
-473 ENTQE
+473 
-478 VDEHTK
+478 
-484 KSDENELI
+484 EL
-492 LIANPDY
+492 NPDY

-514 TMTRQEVFGDDDT
+514 TMTRQEVFGENDA
-527 LEYKDVLTAAYIVC
+527 LEYKDVLTAAYVVC

-547 IHFNDVLFGKIFELY
+547 IRFTDVLFGKIFELY

-604 SEKNIS
+604 LEKNIS